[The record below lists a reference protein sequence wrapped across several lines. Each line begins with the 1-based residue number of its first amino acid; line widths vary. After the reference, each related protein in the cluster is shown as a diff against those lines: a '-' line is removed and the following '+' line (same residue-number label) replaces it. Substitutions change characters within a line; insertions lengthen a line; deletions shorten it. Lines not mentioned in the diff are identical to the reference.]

1 MCLQVGIL
9 NQVVQT
15 NANLAVGLQQATEV
29 NKQLATTNN
38 QHMQINQRVLERID
52 TYRERDQQLSN
63 YITGRAIDA
72 CFGVGASA
80 VALGGPTLVSGAADS
95 SAAIVP
101 CAGGTNSAS
110 ASVPA
115 NPFSS
120 MPSHGSASHAPSHG
134 SASHAP
140 SHGSASHAAPQ
151 APTSAA
157 PLQAA
162 VLQACAPSLTAAP
175 APASQL
181 GQPVSGHTFG
191 PPQLF
196 AAAPAPAPGMPPPG
210 ATTQAMMPTSAPP
223 GMPPPGAQYQG
234 FYAAQGP

>member
-15 NANLAVGLQQATEV
+15 NANLAIGLQQATEV

-80 VALGGPTLVSGAADS
+80 VALGAPTLVSGAADS

-134 SASHAP
+134 SASHA
-140 SHGSASHAAPQ
+140 APQ

-162 VLQACAPSLTAAP
+162 VLQACAPSLTASLHAAAAP

-181 GQPVSGHTFG
+181 GQPVSSFTIG